1 MAEGEAVPET
11 ESASRQESRRIVR
24 AVGVLASSTLLS
36 RVLGLLR
43 DVLTAAYFGAGGAMD
58 AFFVAFRLPNML
70 RRLFAEG
77 SLTIAFVPV
86 FVDVLESEGQERAHQ
101 LGQRAFT
108 LLAVVLTVVTAA
120 GVLGAPLLVR
130 LSAWGFLQ
138 DPEKFALT
146 VELTRWV
153 FPFIGFV
160 GLTALAGGMLNARGV
175 FAYPALAPVVLNV
188 AMIAAVVALS
198 PWTTQPIQSLAYGV
212 LVGGILQL
220 LLQVSPLHR
229 TGFRFRVDVRWRDP
243 AIRRILLLMGP
254 TVFGVG
260 VYQVN
265 LLVSTFLASWLPDG
279 SVSYLY
285 YADRLFEL
293 PLGIFAVSLGTA
305 SLPSLSRLAAR
316 REDAAFRETLT
327 DALRM
332 TTFVVLPATAGLLV
346 LARPIL
352 AVLLQRGAF
361 DATMVDATA
370 QALVCYALALLPV
383 AGVRVVA
390 PAFYALHDTRTPV
403 LAAFWSL
410 WVNLAASLALMV
422 PLKHAGLALATAVS
436 SGFNLAYLLW
446 HLNRKVGTLPLA
458 RARSSLGRMLG
469 ATVGMAVAVALGS
482 WWAPWERGGLVAGA
496 SLAALVAGGGAFYL
510 VLGRLLGLAD
520 ASRLGR
526 MLGRRLRLG

>member
-1 MAEGEAVPET
+1 MADGRAVPET
-11 ESASRQESRRIVR
+11 ESTSRHESRRIVR

-77 SLTIAFVPV
+77 SLTVAFVPV
-86 FVDVLESEGQERAHQ
+86 FVDVLESEGEERAHE
-101 LGQRAFT
+101 LGRRAFT
-108 LLAVVLTVVTAA
+108 LLAVILTVVTAA

-130 LSAWGFLQ
+130 LTAWGFLQ
-138 DPEKFALT
+138 EPAKFALT
-146 VELTRWV
+146 VDLTRWV

-188 AMIAAVVALS
+188 AMITAVVALS
-198 PWTTQPIQSLAYGV
+198 TRTNPPIRSLAYGV
-212 LVGGILQL
+212 LAGGMMQL
-220 LLQVSPLHR
+220 LLQVPPLGR
-229 TGFRFRVDVRWRDP
+229 TGFRFRAEFRWKDP
-243 AIRRILLLMGP
+243 AIRRILALMGP
-254 TVFGVG
+254 TVFGVA
-260 VYQVN
+260 VYQLN
-265 LLVSTFLASWLPDG
+265 LLIATFLASWLPDG

-316 REDAAFRETLT
+316 RDEAAFRQTLV

-332 TTFVVLPATAGLLV
+332 MAFVVLPATAGLLV

-352 AVLLQRGAF
+352 GVLLQRGAF
-361 DATMVDATA
+361 DAAMVDATA

-390 PAFYALHDTRTPV
+390 PAFYALQDTRTPV
-403 LAAFWSL
+403 KAAFWSL
-410 WVNLAASLALMV
+410 GVDLAASLILMV

-436 SGFNLAYLLW
+436 SAFNLAYLLR
-446 HLNRKVGTLPLA
+446 HLSRKVGNLPVSEA
-458 RARSSLGRMLG
+458 RVSATKMLG
-469 ATVGMAVAVALGS
+469 ATAGMAAAVALGS
-482 WWAPWERGGLVAGA
+482 WWAPWERGGLAAGA
-496 SLAALVAGGGAFYL
+496 SLFILVAGGGAAYL
-510 VLGRLLGLAD
+510 ILARLLGLAD

-526 MLGRRLRLG
+526 MLGRRLGLA